1 MRCPWPLL
9 LPLLIFASCTRDL
22 SRPAE
27 PDTTLPD
34 AGFPVKE
41 MKVERL
47 PDLNVPRSLHAV
59 AEADGELVVFGGCTT
74 GFTLTKT
81 AEYFSGGQWHLIPML
96 YPHAVGFTTQLASG
110 DYLLGGGSSEDFGIG
125 QSWGIERYDAARHR
139 FEVFPMLDRKRTQ
152 AHATELEDGTL
163 VVSGNWYSPDA
174 IGCCP
179 PGGDFHTVKEV
190 AVQRTNPY
198 ILPVS
203 PDDAY
208 IFSPVDILGEPCEP
222 LIDRLHGDAF
232 ADPLLLEYPPLRL
245 PDGVFAADRYRI
257 GDPAT
262 GDYSYLVPVQR
273 DSAEIRLALLRG
285 GKFSLLETDRPIPTR
300 VPQQSMRDYTGCNF
314 YLTRATRQAWVQYG
328 DPVRAIFLRIDYGP
342 ALTGGKAGTT
352 LFVSEPLESGI
363 QQATPLSDGRF
374 FLAGGGPASPLMN
387 FLPVKTAF
395 LLTPEDT
402 ACAPWL
408 HGWRIVLLA
417 LLGAGILALAVL
429 LLCRRKRPAPQ
440 ESAAEKAERELIE
453 KVAALMEQEELFRQQ
468 SLKVLDVAQRLG
480 TNVTY
485 ISACINNVHGG
496 TFNDFV
502 NRYRVRYA
510 QQWLLD
516 HPDRKVT
523 EAVEESGFSSEAS
536 FFRNFKALTGQAP
549 SEWLAAQKNEKA
561 AR

>member
-1 MRCPWPLL
+1 MRYPWPLL
-9 LPLLIFASCTRDL
+9 LPFLVFTSCTQHL

-27 PDTTLPD
+27 SDPALPE

-41 MKVERL
+41 LKVERL
-47 PDLNVPRSLHAV
+47 PDLNVPRALHAV

-74 GFTLTKT
+74 GFTLIKT
-81 AEYFSGGQWHLIPML
+81 AEYYSAGQWHLIPML
-96 YPHAVGFTTQLASG
+96 YPHAVGFTTQLSSG

-125 QSWGIERYDAARHR
+125 QSWGIERYIPAEHR

-152 AHATELEDGTL
+152 AHVAELADGTL
-163 VVSGNWYSPDA
+163 VVSGNWYAGDA
-174 IGCCP
+174 IGCCT
-179 PGGDFHTVKEV
+179 PGGDFHVVKDV
-190 AVQRTNPY
+190 AVQRTYPY
-198 ILPVS
+198 ILPVA

-208 IFSPVDILGEPCEP
+208 IFSAVDPYGDACEP

-232 ADPLLLEYPPLRL
+232 ADSLLLEYRPLRL

-257 GDPAT
+257 GDPET

-273 DSAEIRLALLRG
+273 DSSEIRIALLRG
-285 GKFSLLETDRPIPTR
+285 GKFSLLETDRPIPTW
-300 VPQQSMRDYTGCNF
+300 VPQQSVHEYCGCAF
-314 YLTRATRQAWVQYG
+314 YLNRATKQAWMQYS
-328 DPVRAIFLRIDYGP
+328 DPVRAIFLRIDYSP

-352 LFVSEPLESGI
+352 LFVSEPLNSGI
-363 QQATPLSDGRF
+363 QPATLLSDGRI

-387 FLPVKTAF
+387 FLPVKAAF

-417 LLGAGILALAVL
+417 LLGAGVLTLTVLILL
-429 LLCRRKRPAPQ
+429 RRKRPVPQ
-440 ESAAEKAERELIE
+440 ESASEKAERELIE
-453 KVAALMEQEELFRQQ
+453 KVAALMEEEELFRQQ

-485 ISACINNVHGG
+485 ISSCINNVHGG

-549 SEWLAAQKNEKA
+549 SEWLAAQKKEKA